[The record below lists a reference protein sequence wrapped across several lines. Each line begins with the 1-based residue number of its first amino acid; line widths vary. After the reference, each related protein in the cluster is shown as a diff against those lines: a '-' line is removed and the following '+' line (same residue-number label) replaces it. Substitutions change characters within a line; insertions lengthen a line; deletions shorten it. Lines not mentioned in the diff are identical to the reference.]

1 MQLKDLKI
9 SKEDNLLTDKVKK
22 HLEDFKK
29 EERKEKRQNKKY
41 DKQKIDFE
49 IPKEQENLNL
59 SLYESWEYRVSKDMT
74 KEIREAEKFKEK
86 LDEIDIK
93 GELIKKNLNNYLNI
107 ITKENYEQTKLQILE
122 VIKED
127 TNYQFIFANILFHK
141 AISERNNIE
150 IYAQLIKELDNEL
163 SYKVSLE
170 EGKKKIKIKNLIRLL
185 ENNQQ
190 MMSEN
195 YSYLKMMKYLMNILK
210 KKILKKD
217 KY

>member
-1 MQLKDLKI
+1 MNHGNI
-9 SKEDNLLTDKVKK
+9 G
-22 HLEDFKK
+22 
-29 EERKEKRQNKKY
+29 
-41 DKQKIDFE
+41 
-49 IPKEQENLNL
+49 
-59 SLYESWEYRVSKDMT
+59 VSKDMT

-185 ENNQQ
+185 ENN
-190 MMSEN
+190 
-195 YSYLKMMKYLMNILK
+195 
-210 KKILKKD
+210 
-217 KY
+217 

>member
-1 MQLKDLKI
+1 MNHGNI
-9 SKEDNLLTDKVKK
+9 G
-22 HLEDFKK
+22 
-29 EERKEKRQNKKY
+29 
-41 DKQKIDFE
+41 
-49 IPKEQENLNL
+49 
-59 SLYESWEYRVSKDMT
+59 VSKDMT

-150 IYAQLIKELDNEL
+150 IYAQLIK
-163 SYKVSLE
+163 
-170 EGKKKIKIKNLIRLL
+170 
-185 ENNQQ
+185 
-190 MMSEN
+190 
-195 YSYLKMMKYLMNILK
+195 
-210 KKILKKD
+210 
-217 KY
+217 